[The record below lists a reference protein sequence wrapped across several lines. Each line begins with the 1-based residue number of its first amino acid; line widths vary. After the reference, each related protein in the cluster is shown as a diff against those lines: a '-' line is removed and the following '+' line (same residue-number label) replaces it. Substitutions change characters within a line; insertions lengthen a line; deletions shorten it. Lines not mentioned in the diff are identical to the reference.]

1 MHNNICRLYK
11 FSLYLTEFHVKNARC
26 IIRRRSFQ
34 IYAHESGFHIR
45 IQTHW
50 RCVVALLFIYKG
62 GKRRSR
68 LTKKKKKP
76 ITYKRNIDETT
87 SFKRMLQHLLEYI
100 PRQRFTAL
108 CIPYH
113 PLKYSQVIIVFAG
126 FWIHMKRNKRNIKN
140 YNWKYLGRPSPYRYN
155 SSYMYID
162 TYRLIIYRYIISLQ
176 YIIAIKFN
184 KPI

>member
-1 MHNNICRLYK
+1 MIHNIILCRLYK
-11 FSLYLTEFHVKNARC
+11 FNLYLTEFHVKNARC

-34 IYAHESGFHIR
+34 IYAHESGFRIR

-62 GKRRSR
+62 GKWRSR
-68 LTKKKKKP
+68 LTKKKKQP

-100 PRQRFTAL
+100 YYITTATVYSII
-108 CIPYH
+108 CIPYY
-113 PLKYSQVIIVFAG
+113 PFKYIVKLLLYLQDFEYI
-126 FWIHMKRNKRNIKN
+126 WNIKN
-140 YNWKYLGRPSPYRYN
+140 YNWKYLGRPSPYYRY
-155 SSYMYID
+155 SSLYID

-176 YIIAIKFN
+176 YIAIKFN
-184 KPI
+184 ISI

>member
-68 LTKKKKKP
+68 LTKKKIKP

-108 CIPYH
+108 Y
-113 PLKYSQVIIVFAG
+113 VFRIIHSSIV
-126 FWIHMKRNKRNIKN
+126 KLLL
-140 YNWKYLGRPSPYRYN
+140 YLRDFE
-155 SSYMYID
+155 YIWNE
-162 TYRLIIYRYIISLQ
+162 ISETSR
-176 YIIAIKFN
+176 ITTEST
-184 KPI
+184 